1 MACSIKDNGT
11 TLNQQGINNLL
22 SRFAGNQQAM
32 DSIIYDNLNRMMYE
46 EGEEYSKARDFV
58 MNSFNMSAL
67 EIGAA
72 HRREFN
78 RLHRVKAKPNDAT
91 TIGALINSDSGNA
104 PSMLGS
110 FWGNVHKL
118 FTSYGAFYDY
128 RGTQEGR
135 NASAASK
142 RVRDYVELHAKKIKE
157 NINDA
162 EYKELDDPYIA
173 RNFLYEYLPRTMKTK
188 VLDEFDTIANI
199 IRHTQKK
206 PRQVIYLVNTIL
218 TIAKN
223 NGFSF
228 KSIDEGTIN
237 DGIHARLD
245 VPVKSTTDMYS
256 LIYQKCLDITNAVLV
271 DKNNIMSMSE
281 LDSFLKSAHN
291 IAGKSV
297 FPYEI
302 KRMLFEIG
310 AIGTVRKR
318 MNYKENKQIV
328 EVLYEYQIKNMLP
341 YNEQS
346 VIAVHPMFYTRLHIK
361 VSNTEFIYPVPGE
374 EVETTILKELNI
386 TLI

>member
-157 NINDA
+157 NTQEKYICEKCGKEIEHNSVIQRIHKLCA
-162 EYKELDDPYIA
+162 ECQAELIA
-173 RNFLYEYLPRTMKTK
+173 EKDRKRKSPHLYE
-188 VLDEFDTIANI
+188 
-199 IRHTQKK
+199 
-206 PRQVIYLVNTIL
+206 
-218 TIAKN
+218 
-223 NGFSF
+223 
-228 KSIDEGTIN
+228 
-237 DGIHARLD
+237 
-245 VPVKSTTDMYS
+245 
-256 LIYQKCLDITNAVLV
+256 
-271 DKNNIMSMSE
+271 
-281 LDSFLKSAHN
+281 
-291 IAGKSV
+291 
-297 FPYEI
+297 FP
-302 KRMLFEIG
+302 
-310 AIGTVRKR
+310 
-318 MNYKENKQIV
+318 
-328 EVLYEYQIKNMLP
+328 
-341 YNEQS
+341 
-346 VIAVHPMFYTRLHIK
+346 
-361 VSNTEFIYPVPGE
+361 
-374 EVETTILKELNI
+374 
-386 TLI
+386 